1 MLKNTSTTRLL
12 LFISSIT
19 IILLIIW
26 NTFSFFKILKENEL
40 TKMEIWATAQKDIK
54 KSDQLKLSFSKTS
67 LEVLQSNNTTPMI
80 SYSPKEETYIHRNI
94 PENKINT
101 PKKRDRLI
109 KQFTEE
115 YEPIEVFYNNELL
128 QTIYFGNSPL
138 INKIKFYPIV
148 LIFIMLLFFFAIYF
162 FFRTAKASEQN
173 KLWAGMAKETAHQIG
188 TPLSSLVGW
197 AEILKSEDVNPDYIL
212 EIEKDIERLKT
223 ITDRFSKVGSV
234 PTMVKTD
241 VVKETKA
248 SFDYIQRRSS
258 KLINF
263 TIDIPDTPLMVN
275 LNPQLYSWTIENIVK
290 NGIDAMKGKGDIEIS
305 ITTNLK
311 SAFIRISDTGKGIPK
326 KDFNKIFSPGFTS
339 KRRGWGLGLSLA
351 KRIIEGYHKGRIRV
365 LKSSPTEGTTM
376 EIILHLKND

>member
-19 IILLIIW
+19 IISLIIW

-54 KSDQLKLSFSKTS
+54 KSDQLKLSFSETS
-67 LEVLQSNNTTPMI
+67 LEVLETNNTTPMI

-109 KQFTEE
+109 EQFTEE
-115 YEPIEVFYNNELL
+115 YEPIKVFYNNELL

-138 INKIKFYPIV
+138 INKIKFYPV
-148 LIFIMLLFFFAIYF
+148 LLIFIMLLFFFAIYF

-197 AEILKSEDVNPDYIL
+197 AEILKSENVNPDYIH
-212 EIEKDIERLKT
+212 EIEKDIERLKI

-234 PTMVKTD
+234 PTMEKTD

-263 TIDIPDTPLMVN
+263 SLDIPETPLMVN

-365 LKSSPTEGTTM
+365 LKSSPSEGTTM
-376 EIILHLKND
+376 EIILYLQND

>member
-19 IILLIIW
+19 IISLIIW
-26 NTFSFFKILKENEL
+26 ITFSFFKILKENEL

-54 KSDQLKLSFSKTS
+54 KSDQLKLSFSETS
-67 LEVLQSNNTTPMI
+67 LEVLESNNTTPMI

-101 PKKRDRLI
+101 PKKRNRLI
-109 KQFTEE
+109 EQFTEE

-138 INKIKFYPIV
+138 INKIKFYPIA

-223 ITDRFSKVGSV
+223 ITERFSKVGSV
-234 PTMVKTD
+234 PTMEKTD

-311 SAFIRISDTGKGIPK
+311 SAFIRISDIGKGIPK

>member
-1 MLKNTSTTRLL
+1 
-12 LFISSIT
+12 
-19 IILLIIW
+19 
-26 NTFSFFKILKENEL
+26 
-40 TKMEIWATAQKDIK
+40 
-54 KSDQLKLSFSKTS
+54 
-67 LEVLQSNNTTPMI
+67 
-80 SYSPKEETYIHRNI
+80 
-94 PENKINT
+94 
-101 PKKRDRLI
+101 
-109 KQFTEE
+109 
-115 YEPIEVFYNNELL
+115 
-128 QTIYFGNSPL
+128 
-138 INKIKFYPIV
+138 
-148 LIFIMLLFFFAIYF
+148 
-162 FFRTAKASEQN
+162 
-173 KLWAGMAKETAHQIG
+173 MAKETAHQIG

-223 ITDRFSKVGSV
+223 ITERFSKVGSV
-234 PTMVKTD
+234 PTMEKTD

-365 LKSSPTEGTTM
+365 LKSNPTEGTTM
-376 EIILHLKND
+376 EIILHLQNI

>member
-54 KSDQLKLSFSKTS
+54 KSDQLKLSFSETS
-67 LEVLQSNNTTPMI
+67 LEVLESNNTTPMI

-101 PKKRDRLI
+101 PKKRNRLI
-109 KQFTEE
+109 EQFTEE

-138 INKIKFYPIV
+138 INKIKFYPIA

-339 KRRGWGLGLSLA
+339 KIRGWGLGLSLA

-365 LKSSPTEGTTM
+365 LKSNPTEGTTM
-376 EIILHLKND
+376 EIILHLQNI

>member
-54 KSDQLKLSFSKTS
+54 KSDQLKLSFSETS
-67 LEVLQSNNTTPMI
+67 LEVLESNNTTPMI

-101 PKKRDRLI
+101 PKKRNRLI
-109 KQFTEE
+109 EQFTEE

-138 INKIKFYPIV
+138 INKIKFYPIA

>member
-19 IILLIIW
+19 IISLIIW

-223 ITDRFSKVGSV
+223 ITERFSKVGSV
-234 PTMVKTD
+234 PTMEKTD

-311 SAFIRISDTGKGIPK
+311 SAFIQISDTGKGIPK

-365 LKSSPTEGTTM
+365 LKSSPSEGTTM
-376 EIILHLKND
+376 EIILYLQND

>member
-54 KSDQLKLSFSKTS
+54 KSDQLKLSFSETS
-67 LEVLQSNNTTPMI
+67 LEVLESNNTTPMI

-101 PKKRDRLI
+101 PKKRNRLI
-109 KQFTEE
+109 EQFTEE

-138 INKIKFYPIV
+138 INKIKFYPIA

-223 ITDRFSKVGSV
+223 ITERFSKVGSV
-234 PTMVKTD
+234 PTMEKTD

-311 SAFIRISDTGKGIPK
+311 SAFIPISDTGKGIPK

>member
-19 IILLIIW
+19 IISLIIW

-54 KSDQLKLSFSKTS
+54 KSDQLKLSFSETS
-67 LEVLQSNNTTPMI
+67 LEVLETNNTTPMI

-109 KQFTEE
+109 EQFTEE
-115 YEPIEVFYNNELL
+115 YEPIKVFYNNELL

-138 INKIKFYPIV
+138 INKIKFYPV
-148 LIFIMLLFFFAIYF
+148 LLIFIMLLFFFAIYF

-197 AEILKSEDVNPDYIL
+197 AEILKSENVNPDYIH
-212 EIEKDIERLKT
+212 EIEKDIERLKI

-234 PTMVKTD
+234 PTMEKTD

-263 TIDIPDTPLMVN
+263 SLDIPETPLMVN

-365 LKSSPTEGTTM
+365 LKSNPSEGTTM
-376 EIILHLKND
+376 EIILYLQND

>member
-19 IILLIIW
+19 IISLIIW

-54 KSDQLKLSFSKTS
+54 KSDQLKLSFSETS

-109 KQFTEE
+109 EQFTEE
-115 YEPIEVFYNNELL
+115 YEPIKVFYNNELL

-138 INKIKFYPIV
+138 INKIKFYPVV

-197 AEILKSEDVNPDYIL
+197 AEILKSENVNPDYIH
-212 EIEKDIERLKT
+212 EIEKDIERLKI

-234 PTMVKTD
+234 PTMEKTD

-263 TIDIPDTPLMVN
+263 SLDIPETPLMVN

-365 LKSSPTEGTTM
+365 LKSSPGEGTTM
-376 EIILHLKND
+376 EIILYLQND

>member
-19 IILLIIW
+19 IISLIIW

-365 LKSSPTEGTTM
+365 LKSNPTEGTTM

>member
-1 MLKNTSTTRLL
+1 MLQNTSTTRLL

-26 NTFSFFKILKENEL
+26 NTFSFFRILKENEL

-54 KSDQLKLSFSKTS
+54 KSDQLKLSFSETS
-67 LEVLQSNNTTPMI
+67 LEVLESNNTTPMI

-101 PKKRDRLI
+101 PKKRNRLI
-109 KQFTEE
+109 EQFTEE

-138 INKIKFYPIV
+138 INKIKFYPIA

-223 ITDRFSKVGSV
+223 ITERFSKVGSV
-234 PTMVKTD
+234 PTMEKTD
-241 VVKETKA
+241 IVKETKA
-248 SFDYIQRRSS
+248 SFEYIKRRSS

-263 TIDIPDTPLMVN
+263 NINIPDTPLMVN